1 MRNLTTLHFI
11 KITLLILLYHSFL
24 VTQTQAEEYKSDFIV
39 VINSQDK
46 DQDLSKQQI
55 RNIFMGGALS
65 NKYKAINLP
74 SGNQLRIEF
83 NTKIVGLTESRI
95 QAYWAQMKFT
105 GRSKPP
111 MELNSPQETLK
122 YLEKTEGAIAYLP
135 PDILIPDNLTVIY
148 P

>member
-1 MRNLTTLHFI
+1 MRPIPTPHIINVALL
-11 KITLLILLYHSFL
+11 LLILSCLLGVKAH
-24 VTQTQAEEYKSDFIV
+24 AEDQDPDFIL
-39 VINSQDK
+39 VINTQDK
-46 DQDLSKQQI
+46 ELTLSKQQI
-55 RNIFMGGALS
+55 RHIFMGGSLS
-65 NKYKAINLP
+65 NKFKAVNLP

-111 MELNSPQETLK
+111 MELETPQKALE
-122 YLEKTEGAIAYLP
+122 YLVKTESAITYLP
-135 PDILIPDNLTVIY
+135 SDIEIPDGLTIIY